1 VGLRHLSWC
10 YLSVKLLPNTG
21 HVTDR
26 LGAYRA
32 AVSTTALYTWGHLC
46 QRHTTDF
53 HGYTIIANKEAW
65 YAAGPLN
72 IEVWSPI
79 SEMHHMHSV
88 CVSFKSEAHV
98 WSENIGK
105 LSKVV
110 DSLSM
115 GVHFVCTMPV
125 HCMATSQ
132 DCDLF
137 HRVKKVLHSE

>member
-10 YLSVKLLPNTG
+10 YLLVYLLPNTG

-26 LGAYRA
+26 LGAYWA
-32 AVSTTALYTWGHLC
+32 AVSTSTLYTWEHLC
-46 QRHTTDF
+46 QRHTTDL
-53 HGYTIIANKEAW
+53 HGYTIIANKEAP
-65 YAAGPLN
+65 YAAGYLN

-79 SEMHHMHSV
+79 SEMPHMHSV
-88 CVSFKSEAHV
+88 
-98 WSENIGK
+98 WRENIGK
-105 LSKVV
+105 VSKVV

-115 GVHFVCTMPV
+115 GMHFACTILV

-137 HRVKKVLHSE
+137 QRVKQVLHSE